1 MASVVVAGAGKTVI
15 WYATFPV
22 FSGVETDIIDKLVD
36 Y

>member
-1 MASVVVAGAGKTVI
+1 MASVVVAGAGKTVL

-22 FSGVETDIIDKLVD
+22 FSGVETDIIEQLVD

>member
-15 WYATFPV
+15 WYATFPEL
-22 FSGVETDIIDKLVD
+22 SGVETDIIDKLVD